1 MGARRMA
8 KGIGE
13 FLMELVGEAVAEVI
27 LGLLACALL
36 LSLGLIA
43 YLSWSFS
50 PRLTVAGAGGLSLFL
65 AYGAWGAFR
74 NPSKDSRR
82 RGVAAVAT
90 GGFTLAAATAVFLFF
105 YGSDCGCL

>member
-1 MGARRMA
+1 MGVRRAA
-8 KGIGE
+8 KGIGD
-13 FLMELVGEAVAEVI
+13 FLMESVGEAVAEVI

-36 LSLGLIA
+36 FCLGLIA

-50 PRLTVAGAGGLSLFL
+50 PRLTVAGAGALSLFL

-74 NPSKDSRR
+74 EPSKGRRR

-90 GGFTLAAATAVFLFF
+90 GGFTLAAATAVFLLF
-105 YGSDCGCL
+105 YASDCNCL